1 MKYILIFCIFL
12 FSCGLFEDEVDI
24 DTTEER
30 YLDTGIDSLAGDS
43 TYVDTLITEENS
55 KDWFSET
62 YGFSNSDYLFV
73 QLKVDGDSIWTF
85 QGDSNILV
93 SEVGGMNSKLYV
105 GETISNFFD
114 SSKVEVLSVEEGQ
127 DFSLGVWGKVNNNY
141 LWNNDT
147 LIIYTGSIAPV
158 VPLMRVSKYQPIIE
172 PLYEWYHYSVD
183 QEWVLNQAFEC
194 QWGVIDAD
202 IKNIHTSNPTHNCA
216 NNNPYQG
223 YVYSPKLF
231 DSSLVLIVNS
241 PNSFSTLE
249 YFTDQ
254 ELTLPSFTDS
264 IHIKLGD
271 SRDAWVQY
279 MNHQLSIV
287 EYLKI
292 PDWAVVVER
301 PQTLSINDCLMFCP
315 RDYYPMP
322 ASRWMLDEYNPNIPS
337 DGTTDTWKIIQ
348 ENQFGFRDT
357 LEVIISI
364 PPLVN

>member
-1 MKYILIFCIFL
+1 MKYIVIFCIFL

-24 DTTEER
+24 DANDKPH
-30 YLDTGIDSLAGDS
+30 LDMGIDSLAGDS
-43 TYVDTLITEENS
+43 TYVDTLIPEDNS

-73 QLKVDGDSIWTF
+73 QLKADGDSIWTF

-202 IKNIHTSNPTHNCA
+202 IKNI
-216 NNNPYQG
+216 
-223 YVYSPKLF
+223 
-231 DSSLVLIVNS
+231 
-241 PNSFSTLE
+241 
-249 YFTDQ
+249 
-254 ELTLPSFTDS
+254 
-264 IHIKLGD
+264 
-271 SRDAWVQY
+271 
-279 MNHQLSIV
+279 
-287 EYLKI
+287 
-292 PDWAVVVER
+292 
-301 PQTLSINDCLMFCP
+301 
-315 RDYYPMP
+315 
-322 ASRWMLDEYNPNIPS
+322 
-337 DGTTDTWKIIQ
+337 
-348 ENQFGFRDT
+348 
-357 LEVIISI
+357 
-364 PPLVN
+364 